1 MRLLLPLTLITTQ
14 SYRKSKSHE
23 VNVTLTLIMTQSYH
37 KPKLHEMDVTFNPNH
52 DTKLS

>member
-1 MRLLLPLTLITTQ
+1 MLPITLITTQ
-14 SYRKSKSHE
+14 SYHKPKWHE

-37 KPKLHEMDVTFNPNH
+37 KPKLHEVDVTFNPNH